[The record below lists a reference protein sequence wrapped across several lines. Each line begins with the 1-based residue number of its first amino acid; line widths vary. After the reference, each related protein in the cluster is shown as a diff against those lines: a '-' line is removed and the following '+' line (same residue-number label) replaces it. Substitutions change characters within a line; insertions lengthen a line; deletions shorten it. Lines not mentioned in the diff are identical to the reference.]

1 MIAAEDI
8 GKLPELTI
16 TESLAR
22 LPGLT
27 SGRDRGNGAGV
38 SVRGL
43 GTELT
48 GSLMNKRELA
58 THNASRSPRFDQF
71 PTELIYGASVY
82 KSPIAT
88 QTAGGIAGTVNL
100 NTVRPLEI
108 NERKINLN
116 ASFEYQEVAAALED
130 GDAYG
135 DRESISYINQF
146 LDDRLGVAIG
156 VANSPRPVG
165 TLRAAVFNPDPTE
178 VSFVADGVEYTD
190 ATLPYGY
197 EHSVRTGSESRQGIV
212 GALQFRP
219 SDNFDINY
227 DVFYSQF
234 EVSEDQSGFRTGN
247 LAAAGTLYA
256 DVDVVGGSFDSG
268 TNTHTAGS
276 VAAARMTGG
285 FDLNN
290 VNEQYREEDDL
301 LATGLNVVWN
311 NGDAW

>member
-1 MIAAEDI
+1 MLKTRSKQAVMLLLAGFTPCALAQDVSETANPDAATLEEVVVTGIRGSIQSAISLKRDSNSLVEVIAAEDI

-135 DRESISYINQF
+135 TVKVFLISTS
-146 LDDRLGVAIG
+146 LW
-156 VANSPRPVG
+156 
-165 TLRAAVFNPDPTE
+165 T
-178 VSFVADGVEYTD
+178 
-190 ATLPYGY
+190 
-197 EHSVRTGSESRQGIV
+197 
-212 GALQFRP
+212 
-219 SDNFDINY
+219 
-227 DVFYSQF
+227 
-234 EVSEDQSGFRTGN
+234 
-247 LAAAGTLYA
+247 
-256 DVDVVGGSFDSG
+256 
-268 TNTHTAGS
+268 TA
-276 VAAARMTGG
+276 
-285 FDLNN
+285 
-290 VNEQYREEDDL
+290 
-301 LATGLNVVWN
+301 
-311 NGDAW
+311 